1 MFWVLKGFVQN
12 MSSRCTSSPVG
23 KIKTFFACLGE
34 NWPLKLQ
41 QNHKICGLQMC
52 RWVFSIGSSL
62 YSFCMGIYSD
72 FISNLLHKPYDSPS
86 STLLLLDIFSLGSP
100 NHLQNFF
107 PLSNTALWFA
117 TLAFR
122 TIFSNP
128 LICNLHSVQ
137 CRKHVSLLS
146 PLMTFQLM
154 QFCMGKYVC
163 IQVFFTVPNRILQRI
178 HT

>member
-1 MFWVLKGFVQN
+1 MTSGKKNTSQQPLRSLRTESRILDSNPQGLI
-12 MSSRCTSSPVG
+12 SS
-23 KIKTFFACLGE
+23 
-34 NWPLKLQ
+34 
-41 QNHKICGLQMC
+41 
-52 RWVFSIGSSL
+52 
-62 YSFCMGIYSD
+62 
-72 FISNLLHKPYDSPS
+72 KPYDSQS
-86 STLLLLDIFSLGSP
+86 STLLLLDIFSLGSL
-100 NHLQNFF
+100 NRLQDFF

-128 LICNLHSVQ
+128 LICNLHSVH